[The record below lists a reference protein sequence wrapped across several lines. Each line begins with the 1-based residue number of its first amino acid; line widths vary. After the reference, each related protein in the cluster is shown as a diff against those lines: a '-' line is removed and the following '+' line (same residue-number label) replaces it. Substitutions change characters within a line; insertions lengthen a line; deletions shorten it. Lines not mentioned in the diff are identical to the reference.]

1 VTAVRPRVLLA
12 DDHTIVTEGLKGI
25 LDPEF
30 ELVGT
35 AEDGRALLAAAEKLQ
50 PDVIVA
56 DITMPHLNG
65 LDAVRALKK
74 RNHRSKV
81 VFLTMHSDPDLATEA
96 FRVGASGYLLKQ
108 SAGEELITAIHTVL
122 RGEVYVTPEL
132 KREVREAFKRAD
144 SDPERTSE
152 KLTARQREVLQ
163 LVAEG
168 HTMKEIASALNVSTR
183 TVETHKYDV
192 MEKLGIETTAELI
205 QYAIK
210 RGIVSL

>member
-1 VTAVRPRVLLA
+1 MRPRVLLA
-12 DDHTIVTEGLKGI
+12 DDHTIVTEGLKSI

-35 AEDGRALLAAAEKLQ
+35 VEDGRAMLVAAEELQ

-56 DITMPHLNG
+56 DITMPSLNG
-65 LDAVRALKK
+65 LDAVRQLKRK
-74 RNHRSKV
+74 NERAKV
-81 VFLTMHSDPDLATEA
+81 VFLTMHSDADLATEA
-96 FRVGASGYLLKQ
+96 FRAGASGYLLKQ

-122 RGEVYVTPEL
+122 QGRVYLTPLIQQEVL
-132 KREVREAFKRAD
+132 EAFMKAG
-144 SDPERTSE
+144 SDKASVE
-152 KLTARQREVLQ
+152 LTARQREVLQ

-168 HTMKEIASALNVSTR
+168 RTMKEIASTLNVSTR
-183 TVETHKYDV
+183 TVESHKYDL
-192 MEKLGIETTAELI
+192 MEKLGLQTTAELI

>member
-1 VTAVRPRVLLA
+1 MLLA
-12 DDHTIVTEGLKGI
+12 DDHAIVTEGLKSI

-35 AEDGRALLAAAEKLQ
+35 VEDGRAMLLAAEELQ

-56 DITMPHLNG
+56 DITMPSLNG
-65 LDAVRALKK
+65 LDAVRQLKK
-74 RNHRSKV
+74 KNARTKV
-81 VFLTMHSDPDLATEA
+81 VFLTMHSDADLATEA
-96 FRVGASGYLLKQ
+96 FRAGASGYLLKQ

-122 RGEVYVTPEL
+122 KGRVYLTPLIQQEVL
-132 KREVREAFKRAD
+132 EAFMKAGGE
-144 SDPERTSE
+144 PEKSSVE
-152 KLTARQREVLQ
+152 LTARQREVLQ

-183 TVETHKYDV
+183 TVESHKYDL
-192 MEKLGIETTAELI
+192 MEKLGLQTTAELI

>member
-1 VTAVRPRVLLA
+1 MARPRVLLA
-12 DDHTIVTEGLKGI
+12 DDHAIVTEGLKSI

-35 AEDGRALLAAAEKLQ
+35 AQDGRALLAAAEELQ

-56 DITMPHLNG
+56 DITMPRLNG

-74 RNHRSKV
+74 KDARAKV
-81 VFLTMHSDPDLATEA
+81 VFLTMHSDADLATEA
-96 FRVGASGYLLKQ
+96 FRAGASGYLLKQ
-108 SAGEELITAIHTVL
+108 SASEELITAIRTVL
-122 RGEVYVTPEL
+122 QGEVYVTPEL
-132 KREVREAFKRAD
+132 KQEVLEAFMRSG
-144 SDPERTSE
+144 SDPTRTSVT
-152 KLTARQREVLQ
+152 LTARQREVLQ

-183 TVETHKYDV
+183 TVESHKYDL
-192 MEKLGIETTAELI
+192 MEKLGLETTAELI

>member
-1 VTAVRPRVLLA
+1 MGRPRVLLA
-12 DDHTIVTEGLKGI
+12 DDHAIVTEGLKSI

-56 DITMPHLNG
+56 DITMPLLNG
-65 LDAVRALKK
+65 LDAIRALKK
-74 RNHRSKV
+74 KNDRAKV
-81 VFLTMHSDPDLATEA
+81 VFLTMHSDADLATEA
-96 FRVGASGYLLKQ
+96 FRAGASGYLLKQ
-108 SAGEELITAIHTVL
+108 SAGEELITAIRTVL
-122 RGEVYVTPEL
+122 QGEVYVTPAL
-132 KREVREAFKRAD
+132 KHKVLEAFMRSG
-144 SDPERTSE
+144 SDPDRTSV

-168 HTMKEIASALNVSTR
+168 QTMKEIALALHVSTR
-183 TVETHKYDV
+183 TVESHKYDV
-192 MEKLGIETTAELI
+192 MEKLGLETTAELI

>member
-1 VTAVRPRVLLA
+1 MRARVLLA
-12 DDHTIVTEGLKGI
+12 DDHTIVTEGLKSI
-25 LDPEF
+25 LEPEF

-35 AEDGRALLAAAEKLQ
+35 VQDGHAMLVAAEKLR

-56 DITMPHLNG
+56 DITMPSLNG
-65 LDAVRALKK
+65 LDAVRLLKK
-74 RNHRSKV
+74 KTARTKV
-81 VFLTMHSDPDLATEA
+81 VFLTMHRDADLATEA
-96 FRVGASGYLLKQ
+96 FRAGASGYLLKQ

-122 RGEVYVTPEL
+122 QGRVYVTPVL
-132 KREVREAFKRAD
+132 QQEVWESFMRAGA
-144 SDPERTSE
+144 DPSRSSE

-168 HTMKEIASALNVSTR
+168 HTMKEIASALNVSNR
-183 TVETHKYDV
+183 TVESHKYDL
-192 MEKLGIETTAELI
+192 MERLGLETTAQLI

>member
-1 VTAVRPRVLLA
+1 VLLA
-12 DDHTIVTEGLKGI
+12 DDHTIVTEGLKSI

-56 DITMPHLNG
+56 DITMPRLNG

-74 RNHRSKV
+74 RNHRTKV
-81 VFLTMHSDPDLATEA
+81 IFLTMHSDPELATEA

-122 RGEVYVTPEL
+122 QGEVYVTPEL
-132 KREVREAFKRAD
+132 KQEVLEAFMRAG
-144 SDPERTSE
+144 SDPDRTSME
-152 KLTARQREVLQ
+152 LTARQREVLQ

>member
-1 VTAVRPRVLLA
+1 MRARVLLA
-12 DDHTIVTEGLKGI
+12 DDHTIVTEGLKSI
-25 LDPEF
+25 LEPEF

-35 AEDGRALLAAAEKLQ
+35 VQDGRAMLVAAEKLR

-56 DITMPHLNG
+56 DITMPSLNG
-65 LDAVRALKK
+65 LDAVRLLKK
-74 RNHRSKV
+74 KTARTKV
-81 VFLTMHSDPDLATEA
+81 VFLTMHRDADLATEA
-96 FRVGASGYLLKQ
+96 FRAGASGYLLKQ

-122 RGEVYVTPEL
+122 QGRVYVTPVL
-132 KREVREAFKRAD
+132 QQEVLESFMGAGAD
-144 SDPERTSE
+144 PSRGSE

-168 HTMKEIASALNVSTR
+168 HTMKEIASALNVSNR
-183 TVETHKYDV
+183 TVESHKYDL
-192 MEKLGIETTAELI
+192 MERLGLETTAQLI

>member
-1 VTAVRPRVLLA
+1 MRARVLLA

-25 LDPEF
+25 LEHEF

-35 AEDGRALLAAAEKLQ
+35 VQDGRAMLVAAEKLQ

-56 DITMPHLNG
+56 DITMPSLNG
-65 LDAVRALKK
+65 LDAVRLLKK
-74 RNHRSKV
+74 KNPRAKV

-96 FRVGASGYLLKQ
+96 FRAGASGYLLKQ

-122 RGEVYVTPEL
+122 RGRVYVTPALQQEIS
-132 KREVREAFKRAD
+132 ESFTRAGA
-144 SDPERTSE
+144 DPSRGSE

-163 LVAEG
+163 LVANG
-168 HTMKEIASALNVSTR
+168 HTMKEIASALNVSNR
-183 TVETHKYDV
+183 TVESHKYDL
-192 MEKLGIETTAELI
+192 MERLGLETTAQLI

>member
-1 VTAVRPRVLLA
+1 MRPRVLLA
-12 DDHTIVTEGLKGI
+12 DDHTIVTEGLKSI
-25 LDPEF
+25 LDTEF

-56 DITMPHLNG
+56 DITMPRLNG

-74 RNHRSKV
+74 RNHRTKV
-81 VFLTMHSDPDLATEA
+81 VFLTMHSDPELASEA

-108 SAGEELITAIHTVL
+108 SAGEELITAIHAVL
-122 RGEVYVTPEL
+122 QGEVYVTPEL
-132 KREVREAFKRAD
+132 KQEVLETFMRAG
-144 SDPERTSE
+144 SEPERTSV

-210 RGIVSL
+210 RGIISL